1 MRRLVV
7 SIIVVGNEVLSG
19 KVVEQNAA
27 FLIGRMKALGARV
40 REVVFVED
48 DVAAIVEAM
57 QRTRARSDEV
67 LVTGGVGPTHDDVTI
82 AAAALALGVEV
93 IEDEALVEQIVR
105 LRRAT
110 VGSAAGGSAPGQPGA
125 GPGANAGER
134 RLARVPAGAVL
145 MWGDKVPWP
154 VAKAANLW
162 LFPGV
167 PPLMQ
172 ALFEGL
178 VRHFEGSPER
188 FGEALELVVEESI
201 ICEAL
206 DAIVLAHAKV
216 EIGSYPRR
224 EAGVWRLRLTFESTD
239 AAATEAA
246 VAAARAAFAAY
257 V

>member
-1 MRRLVV
+1 MERLVV
-7 SIIVVGNEVLSG
+7 SLIVVGNEVLSG

-48 DVAAIVEAM
+48 DVDAIVEAM
-57 QRTRARSDEV
+57 QRVRARSDEV
-67 LVTGGVGPTHDDVTI
+67 LVTGGIGPTHDDVTI
-82 AAAALALGVEV
+82 AAAARALGVEV
-93 IEDEALVEQIVR
+93 IEDPALVEQIAR
-105 LRRAT
+105 LRR
-110 VGSAAGGSAPGQPGA
+110 SAPHA
-125 GPGANAGER
+125 SAGER

-145 MWGDKVPWP
+145 MWGDARVPWP
-154 VAKAANLW
+154 VAKAANMW

-172 ALFEGL
+172 ALFDGL

-188 FGEALELVVEESI
+188 HAEALELVVEEAV

-206 DAIVLAHAKV
+206 DAIVAAHAAV

-224 EAGVWRLRLTFESTD
+224 EDGIWRLRLTFESTD

-246 VAAARAAFAAY
+246 VAAARAAFAAHFRG
-257 V
+257 